1 MTLFPSREILKRRAD
16 IGLIVAFFIFLW
28 LPAADSFLHL
38 DPAASP
44 KENRMLAACPTFDP
58 TLKGTGEFV
67 AGVETYFNDH
77 FGFRRQLVRWEQ
89 CWKWKFFRDAP
100 LVNVIVGKADW
111 LYYSDGRMVDDFS
124 GARPFSEA
132 ELEAW
137 SALLTGRRDWLRQRG
152 IRYLFVVPPD
162 KQSIYPEH
170 LPNWLISRAQS
181 PRRLDQF
188 VAHMRAH
195 GDVPIL
201 DLREALLDAKKLGR
215 IYLQT
220 DTHWNDAG
228 ALAAYRRITNELAS
242 LGVPAAPLDMAAFHE
257 TVADA
262 PGGDLAQMMGQENYL
277 REKGK
282 FLLVPQTSPSPI
294 ETRVDLSLIVKKWI
308 PSTEPQVSDNPS
320 ATGKIV
326 MFRDSFATALRK
338 FFARDYHRVVYVW
351 QQNWDKG
358 FIEKEKPDIVIDEI
372 LERFLIFRD
381 PVKLM
386 KKDEQPEAQIFG
398 DR

>member
-1 MTLFPSREILKRRAD
+1 MTLFPSREILKLRAD

-44 KENRMLAACPTFDP
+44 RENRMLAACPTFDP
-58 TLKGTGEFV
+58 TLKGTGEFLT
-67 AGVETYFNDH
+67 GLETYFNDH

-89 CWKWKFFRDAP
+89 RWKWKFFRDAP
-100 LVNVIVGKADW
+100 LANVLMGKSDW

-137 SALLTGRRDWLRQRG
+137 RTLLTARRDWLRQRG

-188 VAHMRAH
+188 VTHMRAH

-201 DLREALLDAKKLGR
+201 DLRETLLDAKKIGR
-215 IYLQT
+215 IYLKT
-220 DTHWNDAG
+220 DTHWNDSG
-228 ALAAYRRITNELAS
+228 ALAAYRRITMELAS
-242 LGVPAAPLDMAAFHE
+242 LGVPAAPLDMTAFRE
-257 TVADA
+257 TVTDA
-262 PGGDLAQMMGQENYL
+262 PGGDLAQMMGQENHL
-277 REKGK
+277 LENDK
-282 FLLVPQTSPSPI
+282 FVLAPKYSPSI
-294 ETRVDLSLIVKKWI
+294 EAHADSGLIVKKWI
-308 PSTEPQVSDNPS
+308 PTTEPQVSDNPG

-338 FFARDYHRVVYVW
+338 FFALGFNRVVYVW

-358 FIEKEKPDIVIDEI
+358 FIEREKPDIVIDEM

-386 KKDEQPEAQIFG
+386 KKDEQPEVQVFG